1 MLIARIYSHAYFA
14 RIYADP
20 IVNRRQL
27 EYNKNAIKFDR
38 KKFKSLDFFI
48 SIQYEFVVLF

>member
-14 RIYADP
+14 RIYVDP